1 MRRRLS
7 LIQSEARS
15 FDRAALRVLKKSLP
29 EDSELFDSRFKI
41 YYDMKRKTLILSSQ
55 NAIVKKRYVSL
66 SAAQTMVLRV
76 VQDGLSGVNKNV
88 TAADLI
94 SKIILRK
101 CDLETIE
108 SILRKLVKKRILE
121 EEEIEIQDQ
130 KISVFRLR

>member
-1 MRRRLS
+1 
-7 LIQSEARS
+7 
-15 FDRAALRVLKKSLP
+15 VLKKSLP

-41 YYDMKRKTLILSSQ
+41 YYDMKRKALILSSQ
-55 NAIVKKRYVSL
+55 NSSGKKRYVSL
-66 SAAQTMVLRV
+66 SAAQTMVLRA
-76 VQDGLSGVNKNV
+76 VQDGLSGVKKNV